1 MRVSAADEC
10 DIAVFQFEWTQNAG
24 VSVAVRRVPES
35 KLVFNAS
42 LRGAGAAAT

>member
-24 VSVAVRRVPES
+24 VSVAVRRIPES
-35 KLVFNAS
+35 KLVFNAL
-42 LRGAGAAAT
+42 LRGSGAAAT